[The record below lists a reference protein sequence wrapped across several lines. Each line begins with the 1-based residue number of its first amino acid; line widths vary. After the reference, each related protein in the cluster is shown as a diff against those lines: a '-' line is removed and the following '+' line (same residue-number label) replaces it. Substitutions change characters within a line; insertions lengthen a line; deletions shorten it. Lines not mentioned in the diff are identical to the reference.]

1 MVVVV
6 VGEIAEMMG
15 CSIGIKLGVTAIT
28 FVAIGTSLPDTFAS
42 KIAAQ
47 ESKYADSAIGNIT
60 GSNAVNVFLGLGL
73 PWTISAAYCSSLE
86 IPYTIEAEGL
96 TFSVILYLCCS
107 TVCIITLIIRRCVV
121 KGELGGSNGGRWAT
135 FIFFVGMWV
144 LYVTL
149 SACDQY
155 GLIDTF

>member
-1 MVVVV
+1 
-6 VGEIAEMMG
+6 MMG

-73 PWTISAAYCSSLE
+73 PWIISASYASSNDMK
-86 IPYTIEAEGL
+86 YTIVAEGL
-96 TFSVILYLCCS
+96 TFSVVLYLCCS
-107 TVCIITLIIRRCVV
+107 TLCIITLIIRRCVV
-121 KGELGGSNGGRWAT
+121 KGELGGSSGGRAAT
-135 FIFFVGMWV
+135 AVFFIGMWV
-144 LYVTL
+144 LYVAL